1 MEGAE
6 HCGSKSARLI
16 EDLDRVLAKLA
27 SSYWIN
33 FIKTGDPN
41 GTSLPPWSSYRAA
54 YRAGSVMKLDM
65 PASWAPEEGRDRQTF
80 LRDAAAA
87 LGS

>member
-27 SSYWIN
+27 SDWRNQDSI
-33 FIKTGDPN
+33 
-41 GTSLPPWSSYRAA
+41 
-54 YRAGSVMKLDM
+54 
-65 PASWAPEEGRDRQTF
+65 EGGR
-80 LRDAAAA
+80 
-87 LGS
+87 

>member
-6 HCGSKSARLI
+6 QCGSKTARLI
-16 EDLDRVLAKLA
+16 EDFHRVLAKLA
-27 SSYWIN
+27 SNYWVN

-41 GTSLPPWSSYRAA
+41 GTGLPPRSP
-54 YRAGSVMKLDM
+54 YRAGSVMKLET
-65 PASWAPEEGRDRQTF
+65 PASCAPEEGRDWQTF

-87 LGS
+87 LSS

>member
-33 FIKTGDPN
+33 SIKTGEPK
-41 GTSLPPWSSYRAA
+41 GTSLPRWSS
-54 YRAGSVMKLDM
+54 YRAGSVMKLDT
-65 PASWAPEEGRDRQTF
+65 PTSGAPKEGRDWQTF

>member
-6 HCGSKSARLI
+6 HCGSKTARLI
-16 EDLDRVLAKLA
+16 EDLDRVLAKVA
-27 SSYWIN
+27 SSYWVN

-41 GTSLPPWSSYRAA
+41 GTGLPPWSS
-54 YRAGSVMKLDM
+54 YRAGSVMKLDT
-65 PASWAPEEGRDRQTF
+65 PTSGAPKEGRDWQTF
-80 LRDAAAA
+80 LRDPPAA

>member
-16 EDLDRVLAKLA
+16 EDLDRVFAKLA

-33 FIKTGDPN
+33 LIKTGDPN
-41 GTSLPPWSSYRAA
+41 ATGLPP
-54 YRAGSVMKLDM
+54 
-65 PASWAPEEGRDRQTF
+65 
-80 LRDAAAA
+80 
-87 LGS
+87 

>member
-6 HCGSKSARLI
+6 HCGSKTARLI

-27 SSYWIN
+27 SSYWVN

-41 GTSLPPWSSYRAA
+41 GTDLPPWSP
-54 YRAGSVMKLDM
+54 YRAGSVMKLET
-65 PASWAPEEGRDRQTF
+65 PTSCAPEEGRDRQTF

>member
-6 HCGSKSARLI
+6 HCGSKTARLI

-27 SSYWIN
+27 TSYWVN

-41 GTSLPPWSSYRAA
+41 GTSLPPWSSYRA
-54 YRAGSVMKLDM
+54 GSVMKLDT
-65 PASWAPEEGRDRQTF
+65 PTSGAPKEGRDWQTF

>member
-6 HCGSKSARLI
+6 RCGSKSARLI

-27 SSYWIN
+27 SSYWVN

-41 GTSLPPWSSYRAA
+41 GTGLPPWSS
-54 YRAGSVMKLDM
+54 YRAGSVMKLDT
-65 PASWAPEEGRDRQTF
+65 PASCAPEEGRDRQTF

>member
-6 HCGSKSARLI
+6 NCGSKSARLI

-27 SSYWIN
+27 SSYWVN

-41 GTSLPPWSSYRAA
+41 GTSLPPWSSYRA
-54 YRAGSVMKLDM
+54 GSVMKLDT
-65 PASWAPEEGRDRQTF
+65 PTSGAPKEGRDWQTF

>member
-6 HCGSKSARLI
+6 HCGSKTARLI

-27 SSYWIN
+27 SSYWVN

-41 GTSLPPWSSYRAA
+41 GTSLPPWSSYRA
-54 YRAGSVMKLDM
+54 GSVMKLDT
-65 PASWAPEEGRDRQTF
+65 PTSGAPKGGRDWQTF